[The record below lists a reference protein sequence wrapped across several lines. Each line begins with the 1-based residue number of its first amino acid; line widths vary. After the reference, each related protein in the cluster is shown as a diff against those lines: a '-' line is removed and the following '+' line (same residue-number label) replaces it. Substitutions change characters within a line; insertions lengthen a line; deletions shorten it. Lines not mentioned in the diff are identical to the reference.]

1 MAKYFDDLSLKD
13 MIKYHDF
20 TYMMADDHRYWKGG
34 LRQMELINEK
44 VKAQGGWTKELVDH
58 WNKYAPGDENSPFK
72 REYYEQ
78 D

>member
-1 MAKYFDDLSLKD
+1 
-13 MIKYHDF
+13 
-20 TYMMADDHRYWKGG
+20 MMADDHRYWKGG